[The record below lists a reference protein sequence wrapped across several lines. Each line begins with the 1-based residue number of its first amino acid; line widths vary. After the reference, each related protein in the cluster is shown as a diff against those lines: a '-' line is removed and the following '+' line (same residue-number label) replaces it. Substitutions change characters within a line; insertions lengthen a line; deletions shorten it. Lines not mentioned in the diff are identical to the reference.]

1 MILKEVSMS
10 EVKSTA
16 AKQRRE
22 LTTQDLKTINFVY
35 KKCKDDSGVATFS
48 NMSKMLKEKYEITPT
63 TDFIGI
69 KKLKEIFEQYL
80 SNRYEIVNADI
91 PTLNG
96 VKELYKTAASKGG
109 IEIVKKVNDSK
120 KEFSEKAQKIEPQTA
135 SIKSKNQVEHKSGL
149 SNTKLIQFAH
159 YENIRE
165 PLKVL
170 SHKCKKENWGNEN
183 ENLFYYLNDY
193 LELIENEDKKIKDE
207 NQKYVF
213 YNKEQTKCLF
223 NTRLLT
229 NTSDDIFMCFD
240 IQNGKKTFAGFFARG
255 ELWVRNVNL
264 PKPFTFKQEDIQFD
278 TKLEFE
284 YNMQHIFE
292 RREKIPEEFRDN
304 DKVINYFIKGEIE
317 NFRKILERE
326 PYNLPS
332 MIIPMYYPNEC
343 RVGFF
348 FPIYWSNNSSEPE
361 NVVVC
366 IRETS
371 SDKPQPYYAFRTI
384 LNLKNDTTPYR
395 YARIISKPNVEWLK
409 PKGRL

>member
-1 MILKEVSMS
+1 M
-10 EVKSTA
+10 
-16 AKQRRE
+16 
-22 LTTQDLKTINFVY
+22 
-35 KKCKDDSGVATFS
+35 
-48 NMSKMLKEKYEITPT
+48 
-63 TDFIGI
+63 
-69 KKLKEIFEQYL
+69 
-80 SNRYEIVNADI
+80 
-91 PTLNG
+91 
-96 VKELYKTAASKGG
+96 
-109 IEIVKKVNDSK
+109 
-120 KEFSEKAQKIEPQTA
+120 
-135 SIKSKNQVEHKSGL
+135 
-149 SNTKLIQFAH
+149 
-159 YENIRE
+159 
-165 PLKVL
+165 
-170 SHKCKKENWGNEN
+170 
-183 ENLFYYLNDY
+183 
-193 LELIENEDKKIKDE
+193 
-207 NQKYVF
+207 
-213 YNKEQTKCLF
+213 
-223 NTRLLT
+223 
-229 NTSDDIFMCFD
+229 
-240 IQNGKKTFAGFFARG
+240 
-255 ELWVRNVNL
+255 WVRNVNL

-343 RVGFF
+343 RVGFL

>member
-1 MILKEVSMS
+1 M
-10 EVKSTA
+10 
-16 AKQRRE
+16 
-22 LTTQDLKTINFVY
+22 
-35 KKCKDDSGVATFS
+35 
-48 NMSKMLKEKYEITPT
+48 
-63 TDFIGI
+63 
-69 KKLKEIFEQYL
+69 
-80 SNRYEIVNADI
+80 
-91 PTLNG
+91 
-96 VKELYKTAASKGG
+96 
-109 IEIVKKVNDSK
+109 
-120 KEFSEKAQKIEPQTA
+120 
-135 SIKSKNQVEHKSGL
+135 
-149 SNTKLIQFAH
+149 
-159 YENIRE
+159 
-165 PLKVL
+165 
-170 SHKCKKENWGNEN
+170 
-183 ENLFYYLNDY
+183 
-193 LELIENEDKKIKDE
+193 
-207 NQKYVF
+207 
-213 YNKEQTKCLF
+213 
-223 NTRLLT
+223 
-229 NTSDDIFMCFD
+229 
-240 IQNGKKTFAGFFARG
+240 
-255 ELWVRNVNL
+255 WVRNVNL

-292 RREKIPEEFRDN
+292 RREKIPKEFRDN

-348 FPIYWSNNSSEPE
+348 FPIYWSNNSFEPE